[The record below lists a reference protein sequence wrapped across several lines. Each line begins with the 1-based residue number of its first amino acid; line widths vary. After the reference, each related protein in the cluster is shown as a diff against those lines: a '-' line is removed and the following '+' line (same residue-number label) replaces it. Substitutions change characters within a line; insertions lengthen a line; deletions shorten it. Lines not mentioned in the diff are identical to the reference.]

1 MLSVLWLLSIISSVP
16 FFAKGD
22 VETSTFYGVQGT
34 GHPLIIKSFPAIDN
48 IQSELYE
55 VYMEPY
61 TYDLRPKSA
70 VAVVTGDGISGEITF
85 FQKQPPAG
93 VVTVTG
99 SVTGLPP
106 GRHGL
111 HIHHAGDLR
120 QGCNELGDHFDPFLL
135 QHGGPKDSLRHV
147 GDLGNIEVG
156 DDGTSEFKIEDAFI
170 SLSGGPRS
178 ILGRGIVITENED
191 DLGRGGSAESVRN
204 GSSGKPIACGV
215 IAYVR

>member
-1 MLSVLWLLSIISSVP
+1 
-16 FFAKGD
+16 
-22 VETSTFYGVQGT
+22 
-34 GHPLIIKSFPAIDN
+34 
-48 IQSELYE
+48 
-55 VYMEPY
+55 
-61 TYDLRPKSA
+61 
-70 VAVVTGDGISGEITF
+70 
-85 FQKQPPAG
+85 
-93 VVTVTG
+93 
-99 SVTGLPP
+99 
-106 GRHGL
+106 
-111 HIHHAGDLR
+111 
-120 QGCNELGDHFDPFLL
+120 L